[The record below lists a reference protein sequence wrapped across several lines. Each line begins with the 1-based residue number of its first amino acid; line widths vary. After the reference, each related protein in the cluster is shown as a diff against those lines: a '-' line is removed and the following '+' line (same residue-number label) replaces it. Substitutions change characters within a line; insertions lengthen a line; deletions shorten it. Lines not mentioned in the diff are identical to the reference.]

1 MLEPWNILAGGPL
14 GAPCSFCLFTWLL
27 CLSRVLSTLRFL
39 VARLFAPHR
48 PATRYFS
55 AAALPSPIPNPDI
68 RYNQRF
74 TSNEWHDAVSKKT
87 LPTVSPATG
96 EVIGH
101 VAEGDSAD
109 VDLAV
114 KAAHAAFR
122 LGSPWRRMD
131 ASE

>member
-1 MLEPWNILAGGPL
+1 MGLWGPL
-14 GAPCSFCLFTWLL
+14 FILPVHPGSCASLE
-27 CLSRVLSTLRFL
+27 
-39 VARLFAPHR
+39 
-48 PATRYFS
+48 YS
-55 AAALPSPIPNPDI
+55 AAALPSPIPNPGI
-68 RYNQRF
+68 RYNQLF

-87 LPTVSPATG
+87 FPTVSPATG
-96 EVIGH
+96 EVISH

-114 KAAHAAFR
+114 KAALAAFQ